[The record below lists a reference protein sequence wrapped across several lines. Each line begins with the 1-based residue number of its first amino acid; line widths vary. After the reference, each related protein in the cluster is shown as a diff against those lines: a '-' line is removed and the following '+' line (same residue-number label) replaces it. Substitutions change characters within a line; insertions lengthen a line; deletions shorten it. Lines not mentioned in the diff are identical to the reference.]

1 MHIMRG
7 DSLVVFEG
15 VYLIIR
21 RIFLSN
27 NLFNKRLKIQSYTIR
42 RFSSFIDIIIFLVIE
57 FLSIK
62 IPRIIFQEIKTTKE
76 SPQL

>member
-1 MHIMRG
+1 MYIHIMRG

-15 VYLIIR
+15 VYLSIR

-27 NLFNKRLKIQSYTIR
+27 NLFNKRLRIQSYTIR
-42 RFSSFIDIIIFLVIE
+42 HFSSFIDIIIFLVIE

-76 SPQL
+76 SP